1 MFTAGVN
8 FTAVDEFKATSA
20 CVVAIKCI
28 ISLLVFNFGG
38 ESSKA
43 ENRVTKPPI
52 DKLCMQAYSMS
63 NKGSN
68 LRIGYNV
75 DMEFFLVFGSPIIIV
90 VLLAMWMF
98 ENVE

>member
-1 MFTAGVN
+1 MCGRH
-8 FTAVDEFKATSA
+8 KG
-20 CVVAIKCI
+20 I
-28 ISLLVFNFGG
+28 ISLFRRDTR
-38 ESSKA
+38 KA
-43 ENRVTKPPI
+43 ENRVNKPPI
-52 DKLCMQAYSMS
+52 DNICIQVCTMS
-63 NKGSN
+63 NKRYI